1 MDEKTRAI
9 EWLAPLG
16 FVACTGWVI
25 WNGPGYIIAFGG
37 GEGQL
42 SGLYETATALDYL
55 FLVASLLLLAIGIAT
70 VRPAKMEMQGL
81 RGIDRLSLFIGR
93 VTMMLIGL
101 VVIVMLFE
109 VVMRYVFESGTLW
122 ANELSLWMAGFV
134 FLLSGSYAM
143 QQRCHIRIHILYDVL
158 PRPAKKACDVVSTAL
173 IVLFA
178 FMLFYGA
185 YGEAIAKLL
194 RWEKFGTA
202 FDPPI
207 PATVKPLILFGVILV
222 ATQAVSNLIADWNT
236 EAEYQ
241 DPDEIDEE
249 EIEMLRKTL
258 GAK

>member
-1 MDEKTRAI
+1 MNEKTRAI

-16 FVACTGWVI
+16 FIACTAWAI
-25 WNGPGYIIAFGG
+25 WNGPGYIIGLGG
-37 GEGQL
+37 GSEQL
-42 SGLYETATALDYL
+42 SGLYSAATALDYL
-55 FLVASLLLLAIGIAT
+55 MLVASIVLLVVGIAT
-70 VRPAKMEMQGL
+70 VRPAKMELQDL
-81 RGIDRLSLFIGR
+81 RGVDRLSLFVGR
-93 VTMMLIGL
+93 VMMMVIAL
-101 VVIVMLFE
+101 VVAVMLYE
-109 VVMRYVFESGTLW
+109 VFMRYIFNDGTLW

-143 QQRCHIRIHILYDVL
+143 QQRCHIRIHLLYDVL
-158 PRPAKKACDVVSTAL
+158 PRWGQKTCDVISTAL
-173 IVLFA
+173 VCLFA

-185 YGEAIAKLL
+185 YGEATTKFL

-222 ATQAVSNLIADWNT
+222 AVQAVSNLIVDWNK
-236 EAEYQ
+236 EAEYH

-258 GAK
+258 GQK

>member
-9 EWLAPLG
+9 EWFAPLG
-16 FVACTGWVI
+16 FIACMAWVI

-37 GEGQL
+37 STDEL
-42 SGLYETATALDYL
+42 TNLYMTATLLDYL
-55 FLVASLLLLAIGIAT
+55 FLAATILLFIIGLIT
-70 VRPAKMEMQGL
+70 VRPAKMEQQSL

-93 VTMMLIGL
+93 ITMMLIGL
-101 VVIVMLFE
+101 VVLVMLYE
-109 VVMRYVFESGTLW
+109 VLMRYVFESGTVW

-143 QQRCHIRIHILYDVL
+143 QQRCHIRIHLLYDVL
-158 PRPAKKACDVVSTAL
+158 PRYLKKTCDVISTAL

-185 YGEAIAKLL
+185 YGEAAAKFL

-202 FDPPI
+202 FDPPM
-207 PATVKPLILFGVILV
+207 PATIKPMILFGVILV
-222 ATQAVSNLIADWNT
+222 ATQAVSNLIADWHK
-236 EAEYQ
+236 EDEYV
-241 DPDEIDEE
+241 DPDAIDEE

>member
-16 FVACTGWVI
+16 FIIFTALVI

-37 GEGQL
+37 ASEQL
-42 SGLYETATALDYL
+42 AGLYSTATALEYI
-55 FLVASLLLLAIGIAT
+55 FLIGAIVMLVIGIAT
-70 VRPAKMEMQGL
+70 VRPAKSELQDI

-93 VTMMLIGL
+93 VTMLLIAL
-101 VVIVMLFE
+101 VVLVMLYE
-109 VVMRYVFESGTLW
+109 VLMRYVFENGTLW

-143 QQRCHIRIHILYDVL
+143 QQRCHIRIHLLYDVL
-158 PRPAKKACDVVSTAL
+158 PRWGKKTCDVISTAL
-173 IVLFA
+173 ICLFA

-185 YGEAIAKLL
+185 YGEATAKFL

-222 ATQAVSNLIADWNT
+222 ASQALSNLIADWNK
-236 EAEYQ
+236 EDEYV

-258 GAK
+258 GAD

>member
-1 MDEKTRAI
+1 MDEQTRAI
-9 EWLAPLG
+9 EWLTPLG
-16 FVACTGWVI
+16 FIACAAWAI
-25 WNGPGYIIAFGG
+25 WNGPGYIIAFSSDGSP
-37 GEGQL
+37 L
-42 SGLYETATALDYL
+42 ADLYPSATALDFL
-55 FLVASLLLLAIGIAT
+55 FLFGAIAMLVIGIAT
-70 VRPAKMEMQGL
+70 VRPAKMELQDL
-81 RGIDRLSLFIGR
+81 RGIDRLSLFVGR

-101 VVIVMLFE
+101 VVLVMLYE
-109 VVMRYVFESGTLW
+109 VLMRYVFENGTLW

-143 QQRCHIRIHILYDVL
+143 QQRCHIRIHLLYDVL
-158 PRPAKKACDVVSTAL
+158 PRWGKKTCDVISTAL

-185 YGEAIAKLL
+185 YGEAIAKFL

-222 ATQAVSNLIADWNT
+222 ATQAVSNLIADWNK
-236 EAEYQ
+236 EAEYH

-258 GAK
+258 GTE